1 MGVSTN
7 TPLWSVLQLEYFSI
21 HFYQVYVPS
30 YIMSAE
36 VQCPVF
42 KKDGIR
48 EVLIT
53 ELFSEQGS
61 NMPETLF
68 P

>member
-1 MGVSTN
+1 
-7 TPLWSVLQLEYFSI
+7 
-21 HFYQVYVPS
+21 
-30 YIMSAE
+30 MSAE

>member
-1 MGVSTN
+1 
-7 TPLWSVLQLEYFSI
+7 
-21 HFYQVYVPS
+21 
-30 YIMSAE
+30 MSAE

-48 EVLIT
+48 EALIT